1 MDDMSDQKD
10 NGLGDDDGAQR
21 LVSRLAVRVAEAR
34 KLRGF
39 PRRVLSEKSGVSPR
53 YLAQLEAG
61 DGNISVR
68 LLHRVAVALGI
79 KIDAL
84 LADTLTPDQDA
95 QRVAKLFASA
105 PAHVQQ
111 QVVELLGSEN
121 PGVLRAGRICLVG
134 LRGAGK
140 STLGRLAGAAL
151 NIPFVE
157 LNDEIENEADMP
169 LTEIMAFYGEAG
181 YRKLE
186 AEAME
191 RISAQ
196 HYRVILAVAGG
207 LVAEP
212 ATYTRLLSRFH
223 TVWIRTSPAEHMHRV
238 RAQGDLRPMEGNP
251 QAMAQLKALLAS
263 RESLY
268 RQAEAEVNTSNRT
281 ENASLNDLLV
291 VIANRGFVSSA
302 K

>member
-1 MDDMSDQKD
+1 MNVMPDPQPDHNDDAQ
-10 NGLGDDDGAQR
+10 GLI
-21 LVSRLAVRVAEAR
+21 VRLAARVAEVR
-34 KLRGF
+34 KMRGY

-68 LLHRVAVALGI
+68 LLHRVASALGV

-84 LADTLTPDQDA
+84 LADAVTPDQDA
-95 QRVAKLFASA
+95 QRVAGLFAAA
-105 PAHVQQ
+105 PSYVQQ
-111 QVVELLGSEN
+111 QVIELLGPQN
-121 PGVLRAGRICLVG
+121 PGALRAGRICLVG

-140 STLGRLAGAAL
+140 STLGRMAGAAL

-157 LNDEIENEADMP
+157 LKDDIERAACMP
-169 LTEIMAFYGEAG
+169 LAEVMAFYGDAG

-186 AEAME
+186 AEALE
-191 RISAQ
+191 RVSAQ
-196 HYRVILAVAGG
+196 HNRVILAVAGG

-212 ATYTRLLSRFH
+212 ATYARLLARFH
-223 TVWIRTSPAEHMHRV
+223 TVWLRTSPAEHMQRV

-251 QAMAQLKALLAS
+251 QAMTQLKSLLS
-263 RESLY
+263 TREGLY
-268 RQAEAEVNTSNRT
+268 QQAEAEVNTSNRT
-281 ENASLNDLLV
+281 ESSSLNDLLA
-291 VIANRGFVSSA
+291 VIANRRFLDGP